1 MKKKK
6 KINIP
11 TIIFITLIIFGI
23 SIMILPVIDNFI
35 NSKKYEDVINNY
47 AVKVNNLS
55 DDKYDEIFKAAY
67 EYNNS
72 LTSISIIDA
81 FTSETKVESTT
92 YENLLKINDEGVM
105 GYIKI
110 PKINVEIP
118 IYHGTSSE
126 VLHKGVGHFESS
138 SLPVGGE
145 STHSVLSAHRG
156 LPSARLFTDL
166 DQLKEGDLFYI
177 YVLNKV
183 LAYQVDQIRVID
195 PSDVSEFQIMDGED
209 YITLVTCTPYAVN
222 THRLLVR
229 GTRVEYNEE
238 VEESIRIEK
247 KLTKADIILIAGLI
261 FVFIIII
268 LVFIVIRKIN
278 KQSNEMLEKN
288 RNQRKEILENIVFDK
303 E

>member
-35 NSKKYEDVINNY
+35 NSKKYEAVINNY
-47 AVKVNNLS
+47 AIKVNNLS
-55 DDKYDEIFKAAY
+55 DDKYDELFNEAY
-67 EYNNS
+67 EYNKN

-81 FTSETKVESTT
+81 FTSETKVESTA
-92 YENLLKINDEGVM
+92 YENLLKINDDGVM

-145 STHSVLSAHRG
+145 GTHSVLSAHRG

-183 LAYQVDQIRVID
+183 LAYQVDQIRVIE
-195 PSDVSEFQIMDGED
+195 PSDVSEFEIKDGED

-238 VEESIRIEK
+238 VKESIRIEK

-268 LVFIVIRKIN
+268 LVFIIIRKIN

-288 RNQRKEILENIVFDK
+288 RNQRKEILDNIVFDK